1 MTDRPALGI
10 LATDTADIVNA
21 FVTGLQVGR
30 DRRDADILKR
40 QFAADVI
47 WGGPFGALVNGY
59 DQLHPIHVRLQAE
72 SHGGTPFHY
81 VARHMLR
88 VSDDVVIA
96 HTARVAVGPNGYPL
110 PPTDLRDQ
118 PFSEMAMYVLVRRN
132 GQWWL
137 AAGQNTP
144 IPDGW
149 RRPRNHLSRGQAT
162 LC

>member
-1 MTDRPALGI
+1 
-10 LATDTADIVNA
+10 VNA
-21 FVTGLQVGR
+21 FVTGLQVGH

-59 DQLHPIHVRLQAE
+59 EQLHPIHVRLQAE

-96 HTARVAVGPNGYPL
+96 HTARVAVGPNVIH
-110 PPTDLRDQ
+110 
-118 PFSEMAMYVLVRRN
+118 FRRRIFAIN
-132 GQWWL
+132 
-137 AAGQNTP
+137 
-144 IPDGW
+144 
-149 RRPRNHLSRGQAT
+149 LSRKWPCMCSSGAT
-162 LC
+162 VSGGLARDRTRQSGRVAPSAQPPESWSGYIVLIGERTKQSSIQTLQ